1 MRDNPVKKALR
12 KFGTR
17 KGRYVSK
24 LRKRW
29 ERLSYRQQRLIILYL
44 LGLFAAVDL
53 APTSQAVFAERTNIR
68 LRYSTSTGLCYPKRT
83 VSNL

>member
-29 ERLSYRQQRLIILYL
+29 ERLSYRQQRLIILICSACL
-44 LGLFAAVDL
+44 PPLTS
-53 APTSQAVFAERTNIR
+53 PTSQAVFAERTNIR